1 MPKGN
6 KKLSGANQKKAKAG
20 QSSVKKS
27 DFAKVRHKVG
37 RKLPPPP
44 NATVTTVKAKR
55 LVLAGQS
62 VGVDRSQRAVSSRG
76 LALEELLPQLS
87 HYSQRVRLDATTG
100 LQELLTTHPWCV
112 HGRRVC
118 FPVPPQSDS
127 RCRLLSLHVGR
138 VVTCI
143 APLVSDADSDVR
155 GAVRGLLGEVLLPQL
170 PPQALSPFSPLL
182 VLHVC
187 GAMTHLDERVRRDA
201 LGVLTL
207 LVGAAPEAVCGSA
220 LHLLGHFADLLRPA
234 AQGGGVTWHANR
246 LTAVMGPLT
255 TFLAAWQ
262 QQLQTQAGMSDAGD
276 EGTATTAWTWHQ
288 GATCKQPLHAH
299 RGWGMAPPG
308 PTSAATLS
316 PGAAHRAGV
325 AALAALAQLWPRLV
339 AVTAHTAPALGDPA
353 GCDDA
358 TLACLRSTLAAT
370 AAAQGATHAAL
381 ALLPSPTTPGGEAV
395 LGAADTVKVEAAREG
410 IADAWSDL
418 VPLLRRIFP
427 SPASCAA
434 SARPTVGHVR
444 GEAAL
449 SVGHLNL
456 AVTALVLDHGSTP
469 GDRDQAAALEA
480 AAVEFLDM
488 ALRGRCTIDDP
499 LGTVPAVATPP
510 EAHAPLLRLT
520 QRVLLARNSAQGA
533 APAVRLRLLGTVTH
547 VWAQAPTQGAD
558 KAACLTIMRSLL
570 QAACSRPEDSHA
582 VPPDIAAAWLAA
594 LPRLLFEL
602 RHKAPPTSLSVLQL
616 LRHAAVAR
624 CHSQPLALAV
634 RRALCELEPQLA
646 PFFAL
651 PSAAPGAAPRQGP
664 FLRLPRPVQHAA
676 LAALCCLPRLSA
688 GTLHALALCCSSPAA
703 DEELV
708 SRSAEAVAFASGLDA
723 ASRTSWL
730 TSLLMGAQVGVLQQ
744 AAAKATTDD
753 EPAAQT
759 GAAATMWQLR
769 SSHMREACT
778 CLAALA
784 CDMPGGAPWPLAL
797 LLAWPLSSPA
807 AGLSRY
813 EATAI
818 LELLGRAC
826 GVATDDDT
834 LLGRAP
840 ELLAHAVLMAAKQGA
855 VSVPP
860 LVVRTFEDAHDPG
873 CTPAVRL
880 LALRPALVG
889 PVMRELA
896 RLAEDDGTHLLQCM
910 VAAACILDSQ
920 EAAAGLVAA
929 ASQVSDAVAR
939 IQRLAAAAPTAN
951 RLEALSVHLGLSMR
965 RVG

>member
-1 MPKGN
+1 V
-6 KKLSGANQKKAKAG
+6 LCVVVNQ
-20 QSSVKKS
+20 
-27 DFAKVRHKVG
+27 
-37 RKLPPPP
+37 
-44 NATVTTVKAKR
+44 
-55 LVLAGQS
+55 
-62 VGVDRSQRAVSSRG
+62 
-76 LALEELLPQLS
+76 PQ
-87 HYSQRVRLDATTG
+87 A
-100 LQELLTTHPWCV
+100 
-112 HGRRVC
+112 
-118 FPVPPQSDS
+118 DS
-127 RCRLLSLHVGR
+127 PARLLSLHVGR
-138 VVTCI
+138 VITCI

-155 GAVRGLLGEVLLPQL
+155 AAVRALLGCVLLPQL

-207 LVGAAPEAVCGSA
+207 LVGAAAEAVCGSA
-220 LHLLGHFADLLRPA
+220 LHLAGHFADLLRPA
-234 AQGGGVTWHANR
+234 AQGGGVTWHASR
-246 LTAVMGPLT
+246 LTAVMGALT
-255 TFLAAWQ
+255 SFLAAWQ
-262 QQLQTQAGMSDAGD
+262 QQLHQQAGMCDGGD
-276 EGTATTAWTWHQ
+276 EAAAESPWTWHQ
-288 GATCKQPLHAH
+288 GATCEQPLHAH
-299 RGWGMAPPG
+299 RGWGTAPG
-308 PTSAATLS
+308 TKSAATLS

-339 AVTAHTAPALGDPA
+339 AVAAHTAPALGDPA

-381 ALLPSPTTPGGEAV
+381 ALLPSPTSPDGEAV
-395 LGAADTVKVEAAREG
+395 LDAADAGRVEVAREG
-410 IADAWSDL
+410 IAGAWSDL

-434 SARPTVGHVR
+434 SARPTAGHMR
-444 GEAAL
+444 GDAAL

-469 GDRDQAAALEA
+469 GEREQAAALEA

-510 EAHAPLLRLT
+510 EAHAHLLRLT
-520 QRVLLARNSAQGA
+520 QRVLLARNSAQGS

-547 VWAQAPTQGAD
+547 VWAQAPTLGAD
-558 KAACLTIMRSLL
+558 KAAGLTIMRSLL
-570 QAACSRPEDSHA
+570 QAACFRPEDSHA
-582 VPPDIAAAWLAA
+582 VPPDIAAAWLTA

-624 CHSQPLALAV
+624 CHSQPLALAL

-651 PSAAPGAAPRQGP
+651 PCAAPGSAPRQGP

-676 LAALCCLPRLSA
+676 LAALSCLPRLSA
-688 GTLHALALCCSSPAA
+688 GTLQALALCCSSPAA
-703 DEELV
+703 DTELV
-708 SRSAEAVAFASGLDA
+708 SRSAEAVAFATGLDA

-744 AAAKATTDD
+744 LAAKAPTDD

-759 GAAATMWQLR
+759 GAAVTMWQLR
-769 SSHMREACT
+769 SSHMRAACT
-778 CLAALA
+778 CLTALA
-784 CDMPGGAPWPLAL
+784 CDVPGGGLWESAL
-797 LLAWPLSSPA
+797 LAAWPVSSPA

-813 EATAI
+813 EACAI
-818 LELLGRAC
+818 LNLLGTAC
-826 GVATDDDT
+826 GVSTDDDA

-840 ELLAHAVLMAAKQGA
+840 ELLAYAMLMAAKQGA

-860 LVVRTFEDAHDPG
+860 LVVRTCEDAHDPG
-873 CTPAVRL
+873 CTPAVQL

-889 PVMRELA
+889 PVVRELA
-896 RLAEDDGTHLLQCM
+896 RLAEEDGTHLSQCM
-910 VAAACILDSQ
+910 VAVACILDSQ

-929 ASQVSDAVAR
+929 ASHVGVAVAR
-939 IQRLAAAAPTAN
+939 IQRLAAAAPTPN